1 MEYILDTIVV
11 ENWCPGLGYY
21 WRDGSYGSVPV
32 DAVRAGRDKDGSTI
46 FLGRSFYNGDFL
58 PAKVIPSR
66 ASAFVCW
73 GGQEVAVEQYEVICS
88 SQVAWEFATNGEVPE
103 GAIAIGSTQ
112 DGEKLYAGRVMHDGT
127 QTPGKVQP
135 SHESC
140 YIPYCGEEIAF
151 KDTGASSMNHLSP
164 SPECLSCLVIAV
176 LSVSINSARHKEET
190 NITLRANVLGSIPG
204 ASRFSVNKVFSAC
217 ADKWPHRPQQSCLDE
232 ILFRAPTEAGE
243 LLSIQGKRDDMWVQS
258 SMGQIPDGAVWAGKD
273 GDGSD
278 IFVGRAFHEG
288 DFVPG
293 KVIPSAGGA
302 FIAYGGEEHSKF
314 DYEVY
319 CHGHVAWEQS
329 GHGHVPF
336 GAVEGGRTSEGE
348 PLFVGRVL
356 HNGTLTPGKVQPSHH
371 VCYISYG
378 GQEIPYD
385 TYEVLIH
392 K

>member
-1 MEYILDTIVV
+1 MS
-11 ENWCPGLGYY
+11 YY

-127 QTPGKVQP
+127 QTPGKIQP

-151 KDTGASSMNHLSP
+151 K
-164 SPECLSCLVIAV
+164 E
-176 LSVSINSARHKEET
+176 
-190 NITLRANVLGSIPG
+190 
-204 ASRFSVNKVFSAC
+204 
-217 ADKWPHRPQQSCLDE
+217 
-232 ILFRAPTEAGE
+232 
-243 LLSIQGKRDDMWVQS
+243 
-258 SMGQIPDGAVWAGKD
+258 
-273 GDGSD
+273 
-278 IFVGRAFHEG
+278 
-288 DFVPG
+288 
-293 KVIPSAGGA
+293 
-302 FIAYGGEEHSKF
+302 
-314 DYEVY
+314 
-319 CHGHVAWEQS
+319 
-329 GHGHVPF
+329 
-336 GAVEGGRTSEGE
+336 
-348 PLFVGRVL
+348 
-356 HNGTLTPGKVQPSHH
+356 
-371 VCYISYG
+371 
-378 GQEIPYD
+378 
-385 TYEVLIH
+385 YEVLVL